1 VKKAFSFVEV
11 IISVVIL
18 SYLGMAILK
27 FNSFNKKAM
36 YNYIGKQNTL
46 LVSSPFLHIGKN
58 IDNDKSYRLYDLVTF
73 EKLSDEDR
81 SFLKD
86 IELKGNRVSREKIYL
101 YNDGKKDYFLEYGD
115 VTIKYKQNPPI
126 NFVSIERP

>member
-1 VKKAFSFVEV
+1 MKKAFSFVEV